1 MSRRSWVALILSAW
15 VAVAANACASHPPVN
30 AHPGRNCITDFRQ
43 GVDYFPDKS
52 TLVDATN
59 FTLSHHDSYQVLSV
73 KQPYPHGRPESYV
86 LVRCGTP
93 APALTGN
100 LAGAQRITIP
110 ITSMYSA
117 SITQLGMIAELDRAD
132 VVTGVAN
139 PADVV
144 NQPLRQRIDSGATI
158 GYAPGRQINSER
170 VVAAHPDV
178 LVVLPAVVLMGAA
191 VALACGIVSQ
201 VPGSDAVLPINAVT
215 ALIGAP
221 IVVVVLLRSRHGV
234 GMHR

>member
-1 MSRRSWVALILSAW
+1 MSRRCWVALILSAW
-15 VAVAANACASHPPVN
+15 VAVAPSACASHPPVN
-30 AHPGRNCITDFRQ
+30 SQPDRNCITDFRQ

-52 TLVDATN
+52 TIVDATN
-59 FTLSHHDSYQVLSV
+59 FTLSYHDSYQVLTV

-93 APALTGN
+93 APTLTGN

-117 SITQLGMIAELDRAD
+117 SITQLGMGIDVRRARLVTIASASLL
-132 VVTGVAN
+132 T
-139 PADVV
+139 
-144 NQPLRQRIDSGATI
+144 GATTAFCGPI
-158 GYAPGRQINSER
+158 AFLGLAVPHLARLAVGTSDHRM
-170 VVAAHPDV
+170 
-178 LVVLPAVVLMGAA
+178 VLPTVVLMGSA
-191 VALACGIVSQ
+191 VALVCGIVSQ

-215 ALIGAP
+215 ALVGAP

-234 GMHR
+234 GMQR